1 MEKQVGKSDV
11 FTKESLIR
19 LQDKM
24 RTLCIEEFNQVY
36 SLDSTLKQN
45 QNLKLKKEA
54 REIHESIQKSLKR
67 DSISFQT
74 RWATRIINLLQY
86 INEVNSTILHFSGY
100 GASDGKLVFQ
110 DNNDKQ
116 KLLY

>member
-36 SLDSTLKQN
+36 SLDSTLKQKQKGRN
-45 QNLKLKKEA
+45 RDIHVSDMDNYIEMKKQIERNTENLKQANKKSIELKNNSKD
-54 REIHESIQKSLKR
+54 IKDKIDKLKV
-67 DSISFQT
+67 S
-74 RWATRIINLLQY
+74 
-86 INEVNSTILHFSGY
+86 
-100 GASDGKLVFQ
+100 KL
-110 DNNDKQ
+110 N
-116 KLLY
+116 